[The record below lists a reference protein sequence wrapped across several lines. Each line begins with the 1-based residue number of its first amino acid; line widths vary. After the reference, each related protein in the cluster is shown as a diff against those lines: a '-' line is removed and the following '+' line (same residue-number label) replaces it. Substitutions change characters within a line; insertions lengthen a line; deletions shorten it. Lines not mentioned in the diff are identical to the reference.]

1 MVGLEH
7 IYYEG
12 VKLITPKSLS
22 HTVGS
27 EPAYKASKL
36 QKRQG
41 RHPTQ
46 WARN

>member
-27 EPAYKASKL
+27 EHL
-36 QKRQG
+36 
-41 RHPTQ
+41 
-46 WARN
+46 